1 MRTSSQLSRRI
12 LLAIALAAALASPAL
27 AQGVHHPFAVGV
39 NEGAASATGVA
50 GWILAQESGFYRLL
64 TGAIRAVKES
74 GSAAWTL
81 AALSFGYGVFHA
93 AGPGHGKAVIA
104 SYMVANE
111 RILRRGLV
119 ICLAAAL
126 LQGLVAVALV
136 GTAFLILGA
145 TAKHMTAAANWIEI
159 ASYAGVMI
167 LGASLLA
174 SKGAA
179 VASVWRQR
187 PRATGDVM
195 LGAFGPLQAAGGA
208 LQSAG
213 AQYLAEDGACLAH
226 GPGCG
231 HYHAPDPAAL
241 GAGFSW
247 RQACLT
253 VAAAGSRPCSGAI
266 LVLVFA
272 SAQGIFPAGCAAVLA
287 MSLGVAITTG
297 ALATSAVYAKKL
309 VAHFAGAESW
319 RAMMAGRLFEAAAA
333 LAVFAFGL
341 ALLMAAL
348 YGGGMRG

>member
-1 MRTSSQLSRRI
+1 LRSSFRLSRLI
-12 LLAIALAAALASPAL
+12 LLALPLAAALASPAL
-27 AQGVHHPFAVGV
+27 AQGIHHPFAVGV
-39 NEGAASATGVA
+39 NEGAASAAGVA

-64 TGAIRAVKES
+64 TGAIRGVKES

-111 RILRRGLV
+111 RVLRRGLV
-119 ICLAAAL
+119 ICLAAAI

-136 GTAFLILGA
+136 GTAFLILGT

-159 ASYAGVMI
+159 ASYAGVMA
-167 LGASLLA
+167 LGASLLV
-174 SKGAA
+174 SKSAA
-179 VASVWRQR
+179 VANAWRLR
-187 PRATGDVM
+187 PRTTGDVV
-195 LGAFGPLQAAGGA
+195 LSAFGPLQAAGGP

-213 AQYLAEDGACLAH
+213 AQFFAEDGACLAH

-231 HYHAPDPAAL
+231 HFHAPDPSAL
-241 GAGFSW
+241 DAGFSW

-297 ALATSAVYAKKL
+297 ALATSAVYAKKM

>member
-1 MRTSSQLSRRI
+1 MRASSQLSRLI
-12 LLAIALAAALASPAL
+12 LLAISLAAAFASPTL

-111 RILRRGLV
+111 RILRRGLA

-126 LQGLVAVALV
+126 LQGVVAIGLVA
-136 GTAFLILGA
+136 TAFLILGA

-159 ASYAGVMI
+159 ASYAGVMV

-187 PRATGDVM
+187 PRATGDVI
-195 LGAFGPLQAAGGA
+195 LSAFV
-208 LQSAG
+208 
-213 AQYLAEDGACLAH
+213 
-226 GPGCG
+226 
-231 HYHAPDPAAL
+231 
-241 GAGFSW
+241 
-247 RQACLT
+247 QACL
-253 VAAAGSRPCSGAI
+253 I
-266 LVLVFA
+266 
-272 SAQGIFPAGCAAVLA
+272 
-287 MSLGVAITTG
+287 
-297 ALATSAVYAKKL
+297 
-309 VAHFAGAESW
+309 
-319 RAMMAGRLFEAAAA
+319 
-333 LAVFAFGL
+333 
-341 ALLMAAL
+341 
-348 YGGGMRG
+348 